1 MDSLFERP
9 DFSRSLVNQTVVID
23 NAIIVP
29 PPKGDVHRPIVR
41 AGVFDATQEF
51 IPQSITWS
59 GTTATNTPPKH
70 APQVEQKLNGSY
82 LFMGPLISH
91 FGHFLI
97 ESVARFWAL
106 HPYKDQID
114 GILFYPKSQN
124 SADEKLE
131 KLLPRLTVLGAD
143 VPIKNILDVTQV
155 KRLIV
160 PPQGMGMFDLATGAP
175 EAHLFA
181 RSTMGKSITPNG
193 PKKLYIS
200 RSRLPQQ
207 KGSILGETAL
217 ELLLEEEGFII
228 FHPERHS
235 IDDQIATYRAAEI
248 IISMDTSPLH
258 LVALVGNPN
267 VKIGVIPRRAGPVS
281 RMFVDQLNS
290 FVGSCACIIDC
301 LVANWNHP
309 RATRIDRH
317 AWGEISF
324 SKACHQLQIYGLI
337 SEDAEWPDFEDG
349 MIEELAAEMKLT
361 QKFVDGYSVKSTAP
375 IQSNTPRQPQI
386 AKVQN
391 AEGIAKK
398 HEALGEIDQAIMV
411 LKHAITHSGDDNDN
425 EHTRYILEGLYRRQ
439 NLFQESIEILEEISK
454 NAPMVSRP
462 HHLTALSNIG
472 LKEYEAAI
480 NAINI
485 AIAITPNDTTYAI
498 CRARIFNE
506 QGRVDE
512 AARTLRDA
520 MPYAKS
526 NPSFLRFLSRIEDKL
541 GNHQNSKE
549 AIMMALALD
558 PDSKEFQNWNAHL
571 DRKPIDR

>member
-41 AGVFDATQEF
+41 AGVFDANQNF

-70 APQVEQKLNGSY
+70 SPIIEQRLDGCY

-124 SADEKLE
+124 SADQKLE
-131 KLLPRLTVLGAD
+131 KLLPALRALGAD
-143 VPIKNILDVTQV
+143 MPVKNILDVTQV
-155 KRLIV
+155 QQLIV
-160 PPQGMGMFDLATGAP
+160 PPQGMGMFDLSSGAP
-175 EAHLFA
+175 EARQFA
-181 RSTMGKSITPNG
+181 RSTMGKGIAPNG
-193 PKKLYIS
+193 PEKLYIS
-200 RSRLPQQ
+200 RSRLEHP

-217 ELLLEEEGFII
+217 ELLLEEEGFVTY
-228 FHPERHS
+228 HPELHS
-235 IDDQIATYRAAEI
+235 IEDQIATYRAAQV

-324 SKACHQLQIYGLI
+324 AKACHQLQIYGLI

-349 MIEELAAEMKLT
+349 MIEELAAGMKLT
-361 QKFVDGYSVKSTAP
+361 QKFVDGVSVNYNVP
-375 IQSNTPRQPQI
+375 IQPLM
-386 AKVQN
+386 AKSQN
-391 AEGIAKK
+391 AIDMAKN
-398 HEALGEIDQAIMV
+398 HEARGEIDQAIAV
-411 LKHAITHSGDDNDN
+411 LKHAILHKRHEGVHTH
-425 EHTRYILEGLYRRQ
+425 YKLEALYRRQ
-439 NLFQESIEILEEISK
+439 KLFLESIEILKEISK
-454 NAPMVSRP
+454 NAPTVSRP
-462 HHLTALSNIG
+462 HYLTALSNIG
-472 LKEYEAAI
+472 LKNYVAAL
-480 NAINI
+480 NAIET
-485 AIAITPNDTTYAI
+485 AIEITPNNTTYAI
-498 CRARIFNE
+498 CCARIFNE
-506 QGRVDE
+506 QGRIDD
-512 AARTLRDA
+512 AARTLQDA
-520 MPYAKS
+520 MPYAKTD
-526 NPSFLRFLSRIEDKL
+526 PSFLRFLSRIEDKV
-541 GNHQNSKE
+541 GNHQNSKD
-549 AIMMALALD
+549 AIMMALILE

-571 DRKPIDR
+571 DRKPIDG